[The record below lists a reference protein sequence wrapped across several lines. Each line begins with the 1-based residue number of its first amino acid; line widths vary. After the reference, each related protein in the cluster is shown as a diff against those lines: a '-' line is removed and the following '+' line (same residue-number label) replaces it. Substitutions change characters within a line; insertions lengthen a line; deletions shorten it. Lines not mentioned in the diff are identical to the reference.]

1 MLQKSRFSFRSMIK
15 EEKKK
20 ARDDSVEERHKEVTL
35 ERMQKWTRCKE
46 VKTNCPKGVQKVPR
60 WAYGSHSDNSS
71 KSGVPR
77 WCYISNIIYVFCPTW
92 HIITPSPSNHA
103 LCLHH
108 NHPLPSASR
117 HFCKGGTCR
126 ILLHSHSVIVWP
138 RSRCVLLRLL
148 PLSICLFVQRA
159 LHWNL
164 SCAPFLHLCWLS
176 DFCVGETYARAP
188 CLAYGFLSS
197 RLLFFHPSICSCCSL
212 SFVCYMTVL
221 FRACVSHFTAY
232 VHKWL
237 PAAQVSCSRLY
248 RFLPFI
254 DKQAPASVNVDSSSA
269 RREHRYTP
277 GNAWKHDLASFWAN
291 LQCKLVVCYIPE

>member
-1 MLQKSRFSFRSMIK
+1 
-15 EEKKK
+15 
-20 ARDDSVEERHKEVTL
+20 
-35 ERMQKWTRCKE
+35 MQKWTRYKE
-46 VKTNCPKGVQKVPR
+46 VKTNCPKGVQKEVPR
-60 WAYGSHSDNSS
+60 WAYGSRSDNSS

-77 WCYISNIIYVFCPTW
+77 WLITQRFRRIISLFFPPHDTSL
-92 HIITPSPSNHA
+92 H
-103 LCLHH
+103 LHH
-108 NHPLPSASR
+108 PAMLCVFTITIH
-117 HFCKGGTCR
+117 C
-126 ILLHSHSVIVWP
+126 LLSLTIPVKEEPVVYYSTPIQSSFDPEAGV
-138 RSRCVLLRLL
+138 RLL
-148 PLSICLFVQRA
+148 PLSICLFVKRA

-164 SCAPFLHLCWLS
+164 SRAPFLHLYWPS

-212 SFVCYMTVL
+212 SFVCHMMTL

-232 VHKWL
+232 MHKWL

-269 RREHRYTP
+269 QREHRYTP
-277 GNAWKHDLASFWAN
+277 GNVWKHDLA
-291 LQCKLVVCYIPE
+291 